1 MKFVKM
7 HGLGNDFVIVNNI
20 DNSVSMD
27 YARTAMNIC
36 HRQFGVGADGLVVLL
51 PSETA
56 HLTMRIFN
64 PDGSEAE
71 MCGNATRCVAKY
83 VYEKGI
89 IKDEIIKISTLAG
102 PIITEIKTK
111 GEKVE
116 TVKVNMGAPR
126 LKPEQIPTTL
136 EGNPEVVNQPLSIN
150 DQHFNLTCVS
160 MGNPH
165 CIIYVDKIEDVPLQK
180 WGPLLE
186 KAEVF
191 PAYTNVEF
199 VEVVDDA
206 NVKVRVWERG
216 AGPTM
221 ACGTGACA
229 VAVAGVLNGKN
240 KREVKVQL
248 PGGILEIQ
256 WNNQDDLVYMT
267 GTAQYVFEG
276 NLII

>member
-7 HGLGNDFVIVNNI
+7 HGLGNDFVIINNI
-20 DNSVSMD
+20 DTNASMD
-27 YARTAMNIC
+27 YGRMAVNIC
-36 HRQFGVGADGLVVLL
+36 HRNFGVGADGLVVLL

-89 IKDEIIKISTLAG
+89 IKDESIRISTLVG
-102 PIITEIKTK
+102 LIITQIKTN

-116 TVKVNMGAPR
+116 SVKVNMGIPR

-136 EGNPEVVNQPLSIN
+136 YGNPEVINQPLDIN
-150 DQHFNLTCVS
+150 DLHFNVTCVS

-165 CIIYVDKIEDVPLQK
+165 CIIYVEKLEEVPLHQ
-180 WGPLLE
+180 WGPLVE
-186 KAEVF
+186 KSAAF

-199 VEVVDDA
+199 VEVVDDS
-206 NVKVRVWERG
+206 NVKVKVWERG
-216 AGPTM
+216 AGTTM

-240 KREVKVQL
+240 KRNVNVQL
-248 PGGILEIQ
+248 PGGVLEIQ
-256 WNNQDDLVYMT
+256 WDSQDNFVYMT
-267 GTAQYVFEG
+267 GTAEYVFEG
-276 NLII
+276 NLIL